1 MLKIKSTILKLLIPA
16 VCCSGSLSSNAQ
28 ETVNKHIV
36 NSPDLSGV
44 GLAFFGMLV
53 VFLALA
59 LLFFFIKGLGFILNW
74 EARKVSSVQ
83 SSTQQG
89 REPEGLSGEVS
100 AAIVMALFL
109 YGNELHD
116 QEDPIITMTKVS
128 RTYSP
133 WSSKIYG
140 LRKSPR

>member
-1 MLKIKSTILKLLIPA
+1 MLRNKFNHFKLPILAFFCLVIL
-16 VCCSGSLSSNAQ
+16 SLKAQ
-28 ETVNKHIV
+28 STVNEHV
-36 NSPDLSGV
+36 HRASDFSVV

-53 VFLALA
+53 VFVALA
-59 LLFFFIKGLGFILNW
+59 VLVFFFKGLGHVLNR
-74 EARKVSSVQ
+74 EAKKISSSEKSDKNVQ
-83 SSTQQG
+83 ETQ
-89 REPEGLSGEVS
+89 GLSGEVS

-109 YGNELHD
+109 YSNEMHD
-116 QEDPIITMTKVS
+116 MEDPIITMTKVS